1 MGRDIFLQIIVESVT
16 IAFIGGL
23 IGVLAATGL
32 IQILKLMA
40 PTENVPIMTLGGILF
55 SVGFAIL
62 AGFVSGIYPALRAS
76 RLNPISALRYE

>member
-1 MGRDIFLQIIVESVT
+1 VA

-23 IGVLAATGL
+23 LGVLAAIGL
-32 IQILKLMA
+32 MEILKMLA
-40 PTENVPIMTLGGILF
+40 PTENAPIMTLGGIVF

-62 AGFVSGIYPALRAS
+62 AGFLSGIYPALRAS